1 MDVFLQKI
9 NQFYLTSHEFEH
21 FLDPRPLLNLF
32 PALVVKTTS
41 RIHCK
46 PGHVLGY
53 FLGFSICLD
62 MFLVNVQPKGIGTLP
77 FLLLLGEEDSRMN
90 ETTVATL
97 NLQGTAENLKR
108 WPSQELSM
116 YIILPD
122 PWPFQWRPV
131 SVQQDI
137 ITFLT

>member
-1 MDVFLQKI
+1 M
-9 NQFYLTSHEFEH
+9 
-21 FLDPRPLLNLF
+21 
-32 PALVVKTTS
+32 
-41 RIHCK
+41 
-46 PGHVLGY
+46 
-53 FLGFSICLD
+53 CLD
-62 MFLVNVQPKGIGTLP
+62 MFLVNVQPKGSGTLP